1 MGRIWR
7 LVGCV
12 ILVGWLAACS
22 GQPASVIVEWST
34 ETEVDTVGFNLYR
47 ATAPEGPFVQVN
59 DELIPSAADPLV
71 GGRYVYT
78 DSAVIAGQ
86 VYYYE
91 LEDIDASGARTR
103 HGPIV
108 VRAQATWPAWVWA
121 IVAALLTAIAALL
134 TAAVA
139 WGWKAVRRARRGD

>member
-1 MGRIWR
+1 MSRIWR
-7 LVGCV
+7 LVGSV
-12 ILVGWLAACS
+12 ILAGWLVACS
-22 GQPASVIVEWST
+22 GQPASVVVEWST

-78 DSAVIAGQ
+78 DSKVIAGQ

-91 LEDIDASGARTR
+91 LEDIDAHGARTR
-103 HGPIV
+103 HGPITV
-108 VRAQATWPAWVWA
+108 KAQAAWPAWSWAVAGA
-121 IVAALLTAIAALL
+121 IVAA
-134 TAAVA
+134 AAV
-139 WGWKAVRRARRGD
+139 WGWNAVRRVRRR

>member
-12 ILVGWLAACS
+12 ILVGWLVACS

-108 VRAQATWPAWVWA
+108 VRAQATWPAWIWGVIG
-121 IVAALLTAIAALL
+121 IVV
-134 TAAVA
+134 AAVA
-139 WGWKAVRRARRGD
+139 AGGWRAVLSVLERRRQSRS